1 MSHLTGFFII
11 VLEAGGQGSSN
22 FFFISYNNGGFFDY
36 IHSQG
41 LGGRKGGRAG
51 IRYGHQKLKS
61 SSFCSV
67 VEKT

>member
-1 MSHLTGFFII
+1 MGRVVVIFFSFHII
-11 VLEAGGQGSSN
+11 MA
-22 FFFISYNNGGFFDY
+22 GFFDY